1 MPFNKSVP
9 KNEISLPKAKPSK
22 EDLDL
27 KKQQKDK
34 IYSRAVFIAR
44 DNLTLWIF
52 QQFVGKKV
60 YGQALEQQL
69 ECMWQ
74 DELSTYKH
82 DHKKKDYGPQLHTR
96 IFLAETD
103 SHNLIE
109 GEFEQSEIPTKFNP
123 KTNSQVPVRFTPK
136 MIVGFQKG
144 QPFRD
149 HIRDNWLP
157 EGLVIKS
164 FWAKDKKG
172 NRIDWAYDFIITRD
186 KGYTSSDW
194 DNEE

>member
-1 MPFNKSVP
+1 MPFNKSIP
-9 KNEISLPKAKPSK
+9 KNELSLPIKSSK

-27 KKQQKDK
+27 KKQEKDK
-34 IYSRAVFIAR
+34 IYNRAVFIAR

-52 QQFVGKKV
+52 QQFVGKKI

-74 DELSTYKH
+74 DELSTYQH
-82 DHKKKDYGPQLHTR
+82 DHKKKQHGPQLHTR

-103 SHNLIE
+103 GHNLIE
-109 GEFEQSEIPTKFNP
+109 GELEPSQIPTKFNP

-144 QPFRD
+144 QPLGTIFE
-149 HIRDNWLP
+149 IIGLP

-164 FWAKDKKG
+164 F
-172 NRIDWAYDFIITRD
+172 
-186 KGYTSSDW
+186 
-194 DNEE
+194 

>member
-1 MPFNKSVP
+1 MPFNKSIP
-9 KNEISLPKAKPSK
+9 KNELSLPTKSSK

-60 YGQALEQQL
+60 YGETLEQQL

-74 DELSTYKH
+74 DEVSTYQH
-82 DHKKKDYGPQLHTR
+82 DHKKKEHGPKIKKK

-103 SHNLIE
+103 AHNLIE
-109 GEFEQSEIPTKFNP
+109 GELEPSQIPTKFNP

-186 KGYTSSDW
+186 KGYSSCDW
-194 DNEE
+194 DDEE